1 MSSRAGII
9 VQTGDFKV
17 DYTAIEGGVIDLGR
31 FGELG
36 KEGVL
41 ALMPDST
48 NVEMLGS
55 TPSERTVGESFNK
68 LFQMAGEIG
77 RAHV

>member
-1 MSSRAGII
+1 MAVHTPAGII

-17 DYTAIEGGVIDLGR
+17 DYTPIEGGVIDLGR

-41 ALMPDST
+41 ALLPDST
-48 NVEMLGS
+48 NVEMPGS
-55 TPSERTVGESFNK
+55 T
-68 LFQMAGEIG
+68 
-77 RAHV
+77 RASAQ